1 MRSCHFENRYYS
13 TDQMLSEYVHRV
25 LCRKIVL
32 FGAPIALVALIFA
45 MLSWLDRDTVFFTL
59 FGVCFLI
66 VLLTALLSPTLMLR
80 QMKEDDRRLHNG
92 QKFETIVQFGDRIV
106 GIIEARDGTVMD
118 VVREV
123 KPFSFRED

>member
-45 MLSWLDRDTVFFTL
+45 MLSWLDRDTVFFHP
-59 FGVCFLI
+59 V
-66 VLLTALLSPTLMLR
+66 
-80 QMKEDDRRLHNG
+80 RRLFPHRPS
-92 QKFETIVQFGDRIV
+92 DRPALPYAHAAADERGRPQAPQRPEI
-106 GIIEARDGTVMD
+106 
-118 VVREV
+118 
-123 KPFSFRED
+123 